1 MSNDLPS
8 EPAQP
13 ATVLAD
19 TELPKLDLQK
29 IVDDVADRIAD
40 ETERGHVATYIP
52 ELAKADLNNFGIAV
66 VPRSGDAV
74 VAGDADM
81 PFSIQS
87 VSKVFTLAMALQQ
100 VGTKVWRR
108 VGREASGNAFNSI
121 VQLEHEHGIPRNPFI
136 NAGAIVVADMLLADR
151 TPQEAIASILDFM
164 RRATGDETIAID
176 AAVAESE
183 RMTGDRN
190 RALANFMKAEG
201 NILHAVDDV
210 LEVYFNQC
218 AITMSCRQLAMAGRF
233 LVQGQQPLSDAGLTV
248 SSRRTRRITA
258 LMMTCGH
265 YDASGD
271 FAFQVGIPGKSGVG
285 GGILGIVPGRASIA
299 AWCPGLSEKGNS
311 LMATLAFREL
321 ARTTGWSVFGPLG
334 D

>member
-1 MSNDLPS
+1 MSDAAP
-8 EPAQP
+8 
-13 ATVLAD
+13 
-19 TELPKLDLQK
+19 LDLQR
-29 IVDDVADRIAD
+29 IVDDIADRIAD

-52 ELAKADLNNFGIAV
+52 ELAKADLNDFGLAV
-66 VPRSGDAV
+66 VPVGGEPI
-74 VAGDADM
+74 VAGDADT

-87 VSKVFTLAMALQQ
+87 VSKVFTLSMALSK

-136 NAGAIVVADMLLADR
+136 NAGAIVIADILLADQ
-151 TPQEAIASILDFM
+151 TPKEAIAGILAFM
-164 RRATGDETIAID
+164 RRVTGDDTVTID
-176 AAVAESE
+176 KDVAASE
-183 RMTGDRN
+183 RETGDRN

-201 NILHAVDDV
+201 NIIHAVDDV
-210 LEVYFNQC
+210 LEVSFSQC
-218 AITMSCRQLAMAGRF
+218 AIAMSCRQLALAGRF
-233 LVQGQQPLSDAGLTV
+233 LVHGGQSDADSALAV
-248 SSRRTRRITA
+248 SSRRIRRITA

-299 AWCPGLSEKGNS
+299 AWCPSLSEKGNS
-311 LMATLAFREL
+311 LMATLAFREF
-321 ARTTGWSVFGPLG
+321 ARATGWSVFGQIG

>member
-1 MSNDLPS
+1 MSDEMVPDGS
-8 EPAQP
+8 TPAP
-13 ATVLAD
+13 VAAAF
-19 TELPKLDLQK
+19 DLQR
-29 IVDDVADRIAD
+29 IVDDIVDRIAD

-52 ELAKADLNNFGIAV
+52 ELAKADLNNFGMAV
-66 VPRSGDAV
+66 VPTGGAPI

-81 PFSIQS
+81 AFSIQS
-87 VSKVFTLAMALQQ
+87 VSKVFTLAMALSK

-136 NAGAIVVADMLLADR
+136 NAGAIVVADILLADQ
-151 TPQEAIASILDFM
+151 TPQEAIAGILEFM
-164 RRATGDETIAID
+164 RRLTGDDTVTID
-176 AAVAESE
+176 AAVAASE
-183 RMTGDRN
+183 RATGDRN

-201 NILHAVDDV
+201 NITHAVDDV

-218 AITMSCRQLAMAGRF
+218 AIAMSCRQLAQAGRF
-233 LVQGQQPLSDAGLTV
+233 LVYDGQSSGDSAKVV
-248 SSRRTRRITA
+248 SSRRVRRITA

-299 AWCPGLSEKGNS
+299 AWCPGLSDKGNS

-321 ARTTGWSVFGPLG
+321 ARATGWSVFGQIG